1 MKIDKPLVRRWLKKQ
16 ALWQIYL
23 PPPPRMPRPTMTN
36 RSWLKPSVMHQMDM
50 LYLLWDRFKCKT
62 YTYAFT
68 VVDVASQY
76 KEAKPLTKNIVS
88 QIKDTIVNIYK
99 QLPLTWPMVA

>member
-1 MKIDKPLVRRWLKKQ
+1 
-16 ALWQIYL
+16 
-23 PPPPRMPRPTMTN
+23 
-36 RSWLKPSVMHQMDM
+36 MHQMDV

-99 QLPLTWPMVA
+99 QLPLTWPMVARVDTSTEFKGEF